1 MGSCLGHAP
10 ELPVG
15 QGPAGAIGR
24 ILHGPSWSSPGP
36 WLCADGAG
44 AGTPRWARL
53 FAPSDGNLLFWN
65 GFDYHTEE
73 LFTDCTYAMLSRFRA
88 LLRIETQAS
97 LCVSCSCGCRRS
109 DLPKRFVRSWLSSQ
123 RSCGS
128 ELPPLRS
135 HRSSASPP
143 AGLRVLRAGRGCKNK
158 LLTTFLC
165 FSASL
170 DLQIPS
176 SICGH
181 SQGHLH
187 PGVLTALFNSESLPG
202 RPEPAAHLTA
212 SF

>member
-1 MGSCLGHAP
+1 MGLRVQGCGFLLGTCPRAPGGAGTRWGHRPDPARP
-10 ELPVG
+10 ELVLTRPLAV
-15 QGPAGAIGR
+15 
-24 ILHGPSWSSPGP
+24 
-36 WLCADGAG
+36 ADGAG

-128 ELPPLRS
+128 ELSLTPLIS
-135 HRSSASPP
+135 IAS
-143 AGLRVLRAGRGCKNK
+143 GRAPGAARRPR
-158 LLTTFLC
+158 
-165 FSASL
+165 
-170 DLQIPS
+170 LQK
-176 SICGH
+176 
-181 SQGHLH
+181 
-187 PGVLTALFNSESLPG
+187 
-202 RPEPAAHLTA
+202 
-212 SF
+212 